1 MTVKH
6 RTPIQIRFKDVDALG
21 HVNNANH
28 VTYFEFARIR
38 FFDDLIGGDIDW
50 DKEGMILAHQQVHYK
65 KPIYLKDEISV
76 LTWFIKSGT
85 TSFELGYEIVR
96 TEKNGSETV
105 CATGSSVQVCYNYK
119 TQQPVPIPEKW
130 RVKMIG

>member
-1 MTVKH
+1 MKH
-6 RTPIQIRFKDVDALG
+6 RTAIQIRFKDVDALG

-28 VTYFEFARIR
+28 VTYFEYARIR

-50 DKEGMILAHQQVHYK
+50 ETEGMILAHQQVHYK

-76 LTWFIKSGT
+76 LTWFMKSGT

-96 TEKNGSETV
+96 TEKDGSETL
-105 CATGSSVQVCYNYK
+105 CATGSSVQVCFNYK
-119 TQQPVPIPEKW
+119 TQKPVPIPEKW
-130 RVKMIG
+130 RTKMIG